1 MTVGNIVAIPQTNI
15 KRMLAYSSIAQAG
28 YLILGIATMGF
39 SPAMGYMDRAV
50 YCSSWQDIPLLTWEH
65 LLQ

>member
-39 SPAMGYMDRAV
+39 SPQWVIWDRAAC
-50 YCSSWQDIPLLTWEH
+50 CSSWLDIPLLIWAH
-65 LLQ
+65 LLP